1 MQMSAVLPCSYRCS
15 RLVWQAPTSLDIVGT
30 TLICVQQYQCIDIGL
45 LLLKVA
51 PICERAERHQT
62 NNDQPAISSCFSLFG
77 LSAVLQDDS
86 PASAATLLSSRRL
99 LQAVVHAYRHS
110 RQSPV
115 PHEETIITGFVRDCV
130 STNSN
135 IYHVFALITTFD

>member
-15 RLVWQAPTSLDIVGT
+15 RLVWQAATSLDIVGT

-51 PICERAERHQT
+51 LCVRERNDIKPTTT
-62 NNDQPAISSCFSLFG
+62 NQQ
-77 LSAVLQDDS
+77 SAH
-86 PASAATLLSSRRL
+86 ASHYLVYQRCYKTILLPLPLTLLSSRRL
-99 LQAVVHAYRHS
+99 LQAVGHAYRHS

-115 PHEETIITGFVRDCV
+115 PHDETIITGFVRDLRLYKLQHISRIC
-130 STNSN
+130 S
-135 IYHVFALITTFD
+135 HHDL